1 MATTVTK
8 INDIDYEVEF
18 VLSNS
23 DGQEINFTKSAIR
36 GMSLIE
42 TIFNPFMNG
51 TVSIANPYDFI
62 ENEFLF
68 RGDGRDRFKIYFKPV
83 NGPEESTFDREFYV
97 VDDMNDVNPSV
108 RSENMKTLVLTE
120 VNSLPFSDNIPFAKN
135 YSGKVGDILKE
146 IFIELL
152 GEDLVDEDNWAS
164 GDFDYDFSPPLAYRY
179 IDLIYDLMQI
189 YYAKDGE
196 LYVKG
201 MIIFDKKKGKYT
213 LQLISKIFEDN
224 KKNLQEGFALGDLS
238 DTIETS
244 NPNNPPAEAE
254 TGQYIGP
261 MKNLGYSTPLY
272 GWNTEF
278 FLNYLVFGYDKILGT
293 HKIRKLAID
302 DLKERWKSKFVD
314 VFKAIAGKPKP
325 FLVSN
330 KKTKGKF
337 KYYKLQYH
345 INDNVGIVESE
356 IHNMLTFYNLQATFT
371 NIGDSRRQS
380 GKFVD
385 IFKTK
390 DQTLKSDEKILG
402 RWLVTQVKHTFFGDL
417 YQNELACCKTYVGP
431 DSKINMEVD

>member
-18 VLSNS
+18 ELSNADDQKLS
-23 DGQEINFTKSAIR
+23 FTKSAIR
-36 GMSLIE
+36 GMTLVDS
-42 TIFNPFMNG
+42 IFNPFMNG
-51 TVSIANPYDFI
+51 TLSIANPYDFM
-62 ENEFLF
+62 ENEYLF
-68 RGDGRDRFKIYFKPV
+68 RGDGRDKFKILFKPKD
-83 NGPEESTFDREFYV
+83 GKEDEAFEREFYV
-97 VDDMNDVNPSV
+97 VDDMNDINPLV

-120 VNSLPFSDNIPFAKN
+120 TNSLPFSDNIPFAKR
-135 YSGKVGDILKE
+135 YTGKVGDILKD
-146 IFIELL
+146 IFTELL
-152 GEDLVDEDNWAS
+152 GEELVDSDNWES
-164 GDFDYDFSPPLAYRY
+164 GDFDYDFSPPLSYRY
-179 IDLIYDLMQI
+179 LDLVYDLMQI
-189 YYAKDGE
+189 YYAKDGD

-201 MIIFDKKKGKYT
+201 LILFDTKKKKYT

-238 DTIETS
+238 DTIETA

-272 GWNTEF
+272 GWNGDF
-278 FLNYLVFGYDKILGT
+278 FINYLVFGYDKILGV
-293 HKIRKLAID
+293 HKIRKLSIE
-302 DLKERWKSKFVD
+302 DLKEKWKSKFVE

-330 KKTKGKF
+330 KKTKNKF
-337 KYYKLQYH
+337 KNYKLPYPVE
-345 INDNVGIVESE
+345 DNVKIVEAE
-356 IHNMLTFYNLQATFT
+356 IHNALTFYNLQATFT
-371 NIGDSRRQS
+371 NIGDTRRQM

-385 IFKTK
+385 IYKTK

-402 RWLVTQVKHTFFGDL
+402 RWLVTQVKHIFYGDL

-431 DSKINMEVD
+431 DSKINLDAE